1 MKYQNIKVK
10 TTHPQQAIG
19 TKVTPPAAH
28 SSGIREECHWEIV
41 ITYYTQ
47 LLQAVQ
53 NKQMKLQMVQFMQ
66 RAPWIR
72 GPSMRAFEATMW
84 EETALYFQNQE
95 LTSSITHYQKLT
107 GTKQIGGERNG
118 SSQTQLHSS
127 HPFSLVDHSVQPGLP
142 SPNHSLTLTASTLTL
157 QQPPIPPIG
166 LNKNTNRMAN
176 GKQ

>member
-1 MKYQNIKVK
+1 MRNVTEKLSSH
-10 TTHPQQAIG
+10 TTH
-19 TKVTPPAAH
+19 
-28 SSGIREECHWEIV
+28 SFF
-41 ITYYTQ
+41 
-47 LLQAVQ
+47 
-53 NKQMKLQMVQFMQ
+53 KQSRTNRWSYKWYSFMQ

-72 GPSMRAFEATMW
+72 GPSMRAFEATTW
-84 EETALYFQNQE
+84 EETALYFQNHE

-157 QQPPIPPIG
+157 QQLPIPPIG